1 VHGKRGNLQ
10 RLTFN
15 VKRLLI
21 HPNNFKGNNYR
32 KPKYASKTIQNCIL
46 KLRFKN
52 LNKIS
57 VMNKIAGILITVLLL
72 FFTACGGSSDDTS
85 YTASG
90 EQEIEMVTDSVS
102 IEMEEL
108 KEEIEQT
115 LDELE
120 SLLDEI
126 DE

>member
-1 VHGKRGNLQ
+1 M
-10 RLTFN
+10 
-15 VKRLLI
+15 LI
-21 HPNNFKGNNYR
+21 
-32 KPKYASKTIQNCIL
+32 
-46 KLRFKN
+46 LRFKN

-57 VMNKIAGILITVLLL
+57 VMNKMAGVLITILLL
-72 FFTACGGSSDDTS
+72 LFTACGGSSDDTS
-85 YTASG
+85 YTANG